1 MSFRF
6 IALVS
11 AAVEALEQIDEWHA
25 ENAAA
30 GAVSGG
36 EVVGTRGSQAR
47 EFRWASVTKPATA
60 LAALVAAEEGTID
73 LDEPAGPPG
82 STVRHLLAHASG
94 LPFEGREPIGQP
106 GARRIYSNTGFDVLA
121 ELVAE
126 RAEMP
131 FEEYLRRAVLEPLE
145 MGAELRGSA
154 GSHLYG
160 RLDDLLKLA
169 QELLEPTLIAAE
181 TLAEATTVQFPG
193 LAGVIPEMGRFDPND
208 WGLGFELKD
217 EKPGHWSGTETS
229 PLTFGHWG
237 GSGTFLWVDPEAE
250 LALGVLT
257 DREFGDWAKAAWPKL
272 SDEVYAETTSRKTA
286 GG

>member
-1 MSFRF
+1 MSLRF

-30 GAVSGG
+30 GVVSGG
-36 EVVGTRGSQAR
+36 EVVATRGPQER

-131 FEEYLRRAVLEPLE
+131 FEEYLRRAVLEPLG

-160 RLDDLLKLA
+160 NLDDLLKLT

-229 PLTFGHWG
+229 PRTFGHWG

-250 LALGVLT
+250 LALGVLS

-272 SDEVYAETTSRKTA
+272 SDEVYAEATSRKTA